1 MEYQK
6 AEKFI
11 VDKLKKELPKRL
23 FYHSINHVED
33 VFQAAVVLAKLE
45 GISDDDFQ
53 LLKIA
58 VLFHDSGF
66 IVHPKEHEATGCKI
80 VRENLPFFG
89 YSTQQIE
96 KICGM
101 IMATKIPQ
109 DPHNLLEEIICDADL
124 DYLGRDDYDS
134 ISNNLFKE
142 INANGNLDEE
152 SWLKLQISF
161 LETHHYYT
169 ASALRMRKQKKED
182 KLKSLK
188 QTLAGLNVK

>member
-1 MEYQK
+1 MDYQK

-11 VDKLKKELPKRL
+11 VEKLKRELPKRL

-45 GISDDDFQ
+45 GIKDEDFQ

-66 IVHPKEHEATGCKI
+66 MVHAKEHEATGCNI

-89 YSTQQIE
+89 YSQEQIE
-96 KICGM
+96 RICGM

-109 DPHNLLEEIICDADL
+109 SPHNLLEEIICDADL

-142 INANGNLDEE
+142 INVNSKLDED

-169 ASALRMRKQKKED
+169 ASAIRMRKKMKED
-182 KLKSLK
+182 KLMSLK
-188 QTLAGLNVK
+188 QKLAGLNTK

>member
-6 AEKFI
+6 AENFI
-11 VDKLKKELPKRL
+11 VNKLRKELSKDL

-33 VFQAAVVLAKLE
+33 VLHAAVNLAKLE
-45 GISDDDFQ
+45 KINDTDLH

-66 IVHPKEHEATGCKI
+66 TVHAKDHEATGCDI
-80 VRENLPFFG
+80 VRKTLPEFG
-89 YSTQQIE
+89 YSTSQIE

-101 IMATKIPQ
+101 IMSTRIPQ
-109 DPHNLLEEIICDADL
+109 SPKNLLEEIICDADL
-124 DYLGRDDYDS
+124 DYLGRDDYDF
-134 ISNNLFKE
+134 ISNNLYKE
-142 INANGNLDEE
+142 INENGKLDED

-169 ASALRMRKQKKED
+169 ASAIGMRKQKKAE
-182 KLKSLK
+182 KLHSLK
-188 QTLAGLNVK
+188 KKLAGFNNK